1 MELRPPKASDPGVFS
16 EKGHAYMDQRL
27 YREAIIC
34 FQRAG
39 DNRGLN
45 MAQAWYYC
53 GKGRSARGLGDHN
66 EFLRCY
72 QEAVDR
78 FRKEQQFTL
87 VAQCLE
93 EMNRFEEAGGNS
105 IQSEIHSRT
114 FTNPHQINTYSLI
127 GMTMQLMYLLW
138 VGSRREHQIF
148 TIPSASTT
156 RRRIHFCGRSVLTTL
171 HSIW

>member
-1 MELRPPKASDPGVFS
+1 MLQNLSFRSLPHAKRYRWSKLSLLTAPMYVLSSCFAGKEAYEGPQIEEKKMELRPPKASDPRVFS

-78 FRKEQQFTL
+78 FRKEQQFIL

-93 EMNRFEEAGGNS
+93 EMNRFEEAGGKY
-105 IQSEIHSRT
+105 IQSE
-114 FTNPHQINTYSLI
+114 
-127 GMTMQLMYLLW
+127 
-138 VGSRREHQIF
+138 
-148 TIPSASTT
+148 
-156 RRRIHFCGRSVLTTL
+156 
-171 HSIW
+171 